1 MRRGVVVW
9 MGCMVLAGLATSAW
23 AEHELSEEE
32 LRLEMARNKS
42 LSAYVMRN
50 GMPDLAESRFL
61 EDVGPWDDHEV
72 TVYYLDRRKELGF
85 ARAFLLGRPEVQIQH
100 YERVITDEEAAAL
113 AERSR
118 RWKGQIATAEHE
130 REMARAE
137 AEGQPE
143 TEAKPAAES
152 KPAADEHDTSAR
164 AEADRNLG
172 PDERAEN
179 AARRAE
185 AAAARVESAA
195 LTTEQAADRTE
206 AVVARMES
214 AEAARPHRK
223 KKATAKAEAAAAKP
237 ENAAA
242 TGDKAAIKPEN
253 ASAPQPEKAPAPPD
267 VVSQN

>member
-32 LRLEMARNKS
+32 LRLEMARNKT
-42 LSAYVMRN
+42 LSAYVWRN

-61 EDVGPWDDHEV
+61 EDTGPWDDHEV
-72 TVYYLDRRKELGF
+72 TIYYLDRRKELGF
-85 ARAFLLGRPEVQIQH
+85 ARAFLLGRPEVQIERYQ
-100 YERVITDEEAAAL
+100 RVITDEEAASL

-130 REMARAE
+130 REVTRAE
-137 AEGQPE
+137 AEG
-143 TEAKPAAES
+143 KPAPDEG
-152 KPAADEHDTSAR
+152 KPAPDERETTAR

-185 AAAARVESAA
+185 AAATRVESAA

-214 AEAARPHRK
+214 AQAARPRRK
-223 KKATAKAEAAAAKP
+223 KKAAAQSEKAAAQP
-237 ENAAA
+237 EN
-242 TGDKAAIKPEN
+242 
-253 ASAPQPEKAPAPPD
+253 APAPPD

>member
-32 LRLEMARNKS
+32 LRLEMARNKT
-42 LSAYVMRN
+42 LSAYVYRN

-72 TVYYLDRRKELGF
+72 TVYYLDRRKEIGF
-85 ARAFLLGRPEVQIQH
+85 ARAFLLGRPEVQIQR
-100 YERVITDEEAAAL
+100 YQRVITDEEASAL

-130 REMARAE
+130 REMAARTEAGPDTTAHTEAGSDTAAHAE
-137 AEGQPE
+137 AGSD
-143 TEAKPAAES
+143 TAA
-152 KPAADEHDTSAR
+152 H

-185 AAAARVESAA
+185 AAATRVESAA

-214 AEAARPHRK
+214 AQATARPHRK
-223 KKATAKAEAAAAKP
+223 KKAAAQAEKAQ
-237 ENAAA
+237 
-242 TGDKAAIKPEN
+242 
-253 ASAPQPEKAPAPPD
+253 APQAEKAPAPPD